1 MTTNDLK
8 WLQMSLYVSNKL
20 TEVIWSHLRSFG
32 VIWDHLESFK
42 SWGDK
47 ISYTIN
53 IQRLLSFFC
62 GVSETVAC
70 SLSGLKRLSDAYG
83 FNSFRGLSSP
93 YSEITY
99 ECPCN
104 CTNSSAI
111 WGLINSQNVQG
122 KKDFL
127 KLQWIALIICF
138 FFTFFHLY
146 FKENADNTSNTAC
159 ICCILWE
166 IMPWPHLINPVV

>member
-1 MTTNDLK
+1 MQNIWFLSPLVQRKLRHTKLSQFVYYLSTEPFMFNFTPFLLKQEETKTKYACSIWVLK
-8 WLQMSLYVSNKL
+8 W
-20 TEVIWSHLRSFG
+20 
-32 VIWDHLESFK
+32 
-42 SWGDK
+42 
-47 ISYTIN
+47 
-53 IQRLLSFFC
+53 
-62 GVSETVAC
+62 
-70 SLSGLKRLSDAYG
+70 LSDAYG
-83 FNSFRGLSSP
+83 FNSFRGISSL

-146 FKENADNTSNTAC
+146 FKENAANTSNTAC

-166 IMPWPHLINPVV
+166 IMP